1 MDILIEEIIDEI
13 EFLKVKSPNMY
24 HAEGF
29 HGECEFCKKS
39 MFDVSSYAYCPIE
52 TNKEKDRIRITST
65 DLYKLKELLLQK
77 LTIEDRKF
85 LYDFIDINNNH

>member
-1 MDILIEEIIDEI
+1 MDTLIEEIIDEI
-13 EFLKVKSPNMY
+13 EFLKVKSPNVY
-24 HAEGF
+24 HVEGY
-29 HGECEFCKKS
+29 HGECSFCKKS
-39 MFDVSSYAYCPIE
+39 MFDVISKICPIE

-85 LYDFIDINNNH
+85 LYDFIDISNNH